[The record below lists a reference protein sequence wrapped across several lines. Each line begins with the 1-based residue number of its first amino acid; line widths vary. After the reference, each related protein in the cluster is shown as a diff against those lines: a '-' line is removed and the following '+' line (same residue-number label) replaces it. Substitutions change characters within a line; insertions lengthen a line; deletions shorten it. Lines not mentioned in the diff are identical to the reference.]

1 MDSSITNQIQ
11 QQETIIQNFFTQ
23 NTKIITICIV
33 ILSII
38 CAYFYFSSKSTNENM
53 EPKVENIEPKVE
65 NMEPKV
71 PVEIPPSTENMVTSG
86 KVLNYFGGKG
96 CPHSNMNSMMY
107 QMVFNKL
114 KNKYSDVN
122 INLLWSDEKQDLFK
136 EKNIQFVPTLLTNT
150 DNKIN
155 TKLNDINTDNYND
168 QELENLFLE
177 NVYKQL

>member
-11 QQETIIQNFFTQ
+11 QPEQIIQNFFTQ

-38 CAYFYFSSKSTNENM
+38 CAYFYFSSNSKSTNENM
-53 EPKVENIEPKVE
+53 EPKVDKYIENL
-65 NMEPKV
+65 EPKV

-107 QMVFNKL
+107 QIVFNKL
-114 KNKYSDVN
+114 KKKYSDVN

-136 EKNIQFVPTLLTNT
+136 EKNIQFVPTLLTKT

-155 TKLNDINTDNYND
+155 TKINDINTDNYND
-168 QELENLFLE
+168 QELENVFLE
-177 NVYKQL
+177 NIYKQL